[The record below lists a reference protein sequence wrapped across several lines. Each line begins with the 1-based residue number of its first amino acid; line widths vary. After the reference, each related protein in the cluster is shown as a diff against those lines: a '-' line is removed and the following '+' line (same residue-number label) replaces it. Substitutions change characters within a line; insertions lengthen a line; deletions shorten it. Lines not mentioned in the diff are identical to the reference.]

1 MILKRPK
8 RLWEKRQKLKQKPGD
23 TGDFSSGGKRPH
35 CFDAL
40 DSVGPEA
47 DISELMSYCDSFL
60 ILFHIIVKLIIVRRL
75 FARPLRP
82 HEAEVRPPFGNYVW
96 KVILS
101 RLGLIYFSSFVIKIF
116 GTSAKPLWKN
126 GVLCTIRDALLKI
139 AVCFTTNSK
148 KGESIVKSHLRH
160 LTPQYS
166 LDCIRNVNTKG
177 YACKSNDWLWR
188 TFYQE
193 WR

>member
-1 MILKRPK
+1 MVSAGVILKRPK
-8 RLWEKRQKLKQKPGD
+8 RLGEKRQKLVQKPGD

-82 HEAEVRPPFGNYVW
+82 HEAEVRPPFGNYV
-96 KVILS
+96 
-101 RLGLIYFSSFVIKIF
+101 
-116 GTSAKPLWKN
+116 
-126 GVLCTIRDALLKI
+126 
-139 AVCFTTNSK
+139 
-148 KGESIVKSHLRH
+148 
-160 LTPQYS
+160 
-166 LDCIRNVNTKG
+166 
-177 YACKSNDWLWR
+177 
-188 TFYQE
+188 
-193 WR
+193 